1 MKEIEERIRKL
12 RDEINRHNYLY
23 YVLEKPEI
31 SDAQFDKLFREL
43 QTLEAKYPQFISDDS
58 PTMRVGAKPS
68 EKFLT
73 HKHLTPMLSL
83 DNAFGADE
91 LEEFFHRTSRF
102 LKKRD
107 VTHLEVTGELK
118 FDGISLS
125 LTYEDGVLKTAA
137 TRGDGETG
145 ENITPNARTI
155 NTIPLRLQQ
164 EFPGIIEVRGEVM
177 LTRDE
182 FARIN
187 EERAKNGEQLFANP
201 RNAAS
206 GSLRQLD
213 SKITA
218 SRNLSFWAWS
228 VGEVKKTGCKS
239 QFELYGWLRNM
250 GFRVSEHI
258 RLLSGFKD
266 CKKFVEEWEFKR
278 SELPFDIDGLVFK
291 VNEFEVQNELGYT
304 SRGPRWA
311 IAYKFAA
318 EQAMT
323 KLLSITWQVGRTGV
337 VTPVAELDPVHVGG
351 VKVSRATLHN
361 YDEIMRKDLRIGDT
375 VVVQR
380 AGDVIPEVVHVVI
393 HDKQKRGKKPA
404 APSKCPACHSDLVRK
419 DGEVA
424 LRCLNRTCPAQNAE
438 RIVHFASRNAM
449 EIEGLGEKNVLRL
462 IDEGLVETISD
473 IYRLKEKREKLVA
486 LERMGEQSVSNL
498 LNAIEESKKRPLHR
512 FLHGLGIRQ
521 VGETA
526 AFALARRF
534 KTIDVLRDAQ
544 FEELM
549 QVPDIGPNTAGEIV
563 AFFEDEENRRLLDE
577 LKDLGVVPEEVK
589 EAEVGDNPFSGKTL
603 VFTGKLE
610 KMTRE
615 EAEEMIRKLGGKA
628 SGSVSKSTDLVVA
641 GPGAGSK
648 LENAKKYGV
657 RVIDEDEFLKMVE
670 ELKINE

>member
-43 QTLEAKYPQFISDDS
+43 QTLEEQYPQFISEDS

-68 EKFLT
+68 EKFLP

-83 DNAFGADE
+83 DNAFGVDE
-91 LEEFFHRTSRF
+91 LEEFFNRTSRF

-125 LTYEDGVLKTAA
+125 LTYEDGVLRTAA

-164 EFPGIIEVRGEVM
+164 EFRGIIEVRGEVM
-177 LTRDE
+177 LTREE

-187 EERAKNGEQLFANP
+187 EERAKNGEPLFANP

-218 SRNLSFWAWS
+218 SRKLSFWAWG
-228 VGEVKKTGCKS
+228 VGDVSKTGCKT
-239 QFELYGWLRNM
+239 QFELYGWLRDM

-258 RLLSGFKD
+258 RLLSGFQD
-266 CKKFVEEWEFKR
+266 CKKFVEDWEFRR
-278 SELPFDIDGLVFK
+278 SELAFDIDGLVFK
-291 VNEFEVQNELGYT
+291 VNEFDIQNELGFT

-393 HDKQKRGKKPA
+393 RDKQKRGKKPE

-419 DGEVA
+419 EGEVA

-462 IDEGLVETISD
+462 IDEGFVEAISD
-473 IYRLKEKREKLVA
+473 IYRLRDKREQLVA

-498 LNAIEESKKRPLHR
+498 LNAIEASKRRPLHR

-526 AFALARRF
+526 AFALAKRF
-534 KTIDVLRDAQ
+534 KTIDALRNAQ

-563 AFFEDEENRRLLDE
+563 AFFEDEENRKLLDE
-577 LKDLGVVPEEVK
+577 LKELGVVPDEVM
-589 EAEVGDNPFSGKTL
+589 ESEVGDNPFSGKTV

-628 SGSVSKSTDLVVA
+628 SSSVSKGTDLVVA

-648 LENAKKYGV
+648 LENAKKFGV